1 MELLQRLSQELK
13 VPKWQIESAVRL
25 LDEGNTIPFIARYRK
40 EVTGGLDDTVLRN
53 LEERLDYLRNL
64 EKRKEEV
71 AALIQAGG
79 KLDEGQMQQMIQA
92 LERAELLSEVE
103 DLYRPYKQKRRTR
116 ASMARE
122 KGLEGLANFLMEQ
135 RPGTSWLKAAER
147 YVNEDKGVA
156 DVQAAVSMTSRLDS
170 TITRLLSASARRR
183 MTSLSFVTS
192 VICM

>member
-53 LEERLDYLRNL
+53 LEERLGYLRNL

-79 KLDEGQMQQMIQA
+79 KLDEGQMQQMRQA

-103 DLYRPYKQKRRTR
+103 DLIVR
-116 ASMARE
+116 
-122 KGLEGLANFLMEQ
+122 
-135 RPGTSWLKAAER
+135 
-147 YVNEDKGVA
+147 
-156 DVQAAVSMTSRLDS
+156 TSR
-170 TITRLLSASARRR
+170 SAEPERPWPERRAWR
-183 MTSLSFVTS
+183 TWQTF
-192 VICM
+192 